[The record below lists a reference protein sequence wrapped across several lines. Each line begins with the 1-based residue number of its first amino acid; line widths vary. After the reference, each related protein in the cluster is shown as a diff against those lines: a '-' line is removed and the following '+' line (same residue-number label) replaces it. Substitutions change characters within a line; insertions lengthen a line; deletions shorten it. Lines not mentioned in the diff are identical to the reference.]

1 MKILWLTMMT
11 QVLSLSQSEKDI
23 KTSGGWVTA
32 TARNLEEYDDI
43 EKLIIVSVNRDIKE
57 EKKVVDGKK
66 VVYFVRANQI
76 AMGRDKVLEG
86 KLSKIIAE
94 EKPDL
99 IDVQGVEFS
108 FGESVMNCN
117 PPCPVAVTLQG
128 MADGIADIYLKGM
141 PMKELLLGRSKSDNK
156 RLSGLIERKAMMKVR
171 GLKSNRIIKKAKY
184 CIGRTHYDKA
194 EAERINPKIKYYSC
208 NRILRS
214 DFYSFAW
221 DIEKA
226 NPHKLFGIRSE
237 TPAKGLHYAIKVVA
251 KLKEKYPDV
260 LLEVPGGFRIDEDD
274 SRIASY
280 PKYIKK
286 LLGEYDVKEN
296 IKFLP
301 SLNPAEIGE
310 HMLSSRAFW
319 QYSVMENSPNSLA
332 EAQVM
337 GVPTVASNVG
347 GTASYSEDGV
357 SGLLYELENTDECAE
372 KISRIFD
379 DNDLCL
385 SLSQKGK
392 QTAVER
398 HDVKKNTDTLVSVYR
413 KIISQ

>member
-32 TARNLEEYDDI
+32 TARNLEEYDEV

-66 VVYFVRANQI
+66 VVYFIRANQI
-76 AMGRDKVLEG
+76 AMGRDKVLEE
-86 KLSKIIAE
+86 KLSKIVEE

-108 FGESVMNCN
+108 FGQSVLNCN
-117 PPCPVAVTLQG
+117 FSCPVAVTLQG

-141 PMKELLLGRSKSDNK
+141 PLKELLFGRSKSDNK

-171 GLKSNRIIKKAKY
+171 GLKSNKIIKKAKY

-194 EAERINPKIKYYSC
+194 EALRINPEIKYYSC
-208 NRILRS
+208 NRILRN
-214 DFYSFAW
+214 DFYSVQW
-221 DIEKA
+221 NIENA

-237 TPAKGLHYAIKVVA
+237 TPAKGLHYAIKVIA

-260 LLEVPGGFRIDEDD
+260 LLEVPGGFRIDEDENH
-274 SRIASY
+274 IASF
-280 PKYIKK
+280 PQYIKK
-286 LLGEYDVKEN
+286 LLRQYNVEDN

-337 GVPTVASNVG
+337 GVPTVASDVG
-347 GTASYSEDGV
+347 GTSSYSEDGV
-357 SGLLYELENTDECAE
+357 SGLLYSLENTDECAE
-372 KISRIFD
+372 KISRIFEED
-379 DNDLCL
+379 DLCI
-385 SLSQKGK
+385 SLSVNGK
-392 QTAVER
+392 EAAVKR
-398 HDVKKNTDTLVSVYR
+398 HDVKKNTDTLVSVY
-413 KIISQ
+413 KDIISQ

>member
-1 MKILWLTMMT
+1 MI
-11 QVLSLSQSEKDI
+11 
-23 KTSGGWVTA
+23 
-32 TARNLEEYDDI
+32 
-43 EKLIIVSVNRDIKE
+43 
-57 EKKVVDGKK
+57 DGKK

-76 AMGRDKVLEG
+76 AMGRDKVLEE

-108 FGESVMNCN
+108 FGESVMNVN

-128 MADGIADIYLKGM
+128 MADGIADIYLKGV
-141 PMKELLLGRSKSDNK
+141 PVKELLFGRSISDNK
-156 RLSGLIERKAMMKVR
+156 RLSGLIERKAMMKIR
-171 GLKSNRIIKKAKY
+171 GLKSNKIIRKAKY

-208 NRILRS
+208 NRILRN
-214 DFYSFAW
+214 DFYSVEW
-221 DIEKA
+221 NIKNA

-237 TPAKGLHYAIKVVA
+237 NPAKGLHYAIKVVA

-280 PKYIKK
+280 PKYINK
-286 LLGEYDVKEN
+286 LLEEYNVKEN

-337 GVPTVASNVG
+337 GVPTVASDVG
-347 GTASYSEDGV
+347 GTSSYSEDGV
-357 SGLLYELENTDECAE
+357 TGLLYELENTDECAE
-372 KISRIFD
+372 KISRIFED
-379 DNDLCL
+379 DELCL
-385 SLSQKGK
+385 SLSAKGK
-392 QTAVER
+392 QAATER

-413 KIISQ
+413 AIISQ

>member
-11 QVLSLSQSEKDI
+11 QVLSLSQSEKAI

-32 TARNLEEYDDI
+32 TARNLEEYDDV

-76 AMGRDKVLEG
+76 AMGRDKALEE
-86 KLSKIIAE
+86 KLSKIISE

-108 FGESVMNCN
+108 FGESVMNVN

-128 MADGIADIYLKGM
+128 MADGIADIYLKGV
-141 PMKELLLGRSKSDNK
+141 PLKELLFGRSKNDNK
-156 RLSGLIERKAMMKVR
+156 RLSGLIERKVMMKIR

-194 EAERINPKIKYYSC
+194 EALRINPKIKYHSC
-208 NRILRS
+208 NRILRN
-214 DFYSFAW
+214 DFYSVQW
-221 DIEKA
+221 NIENA

-260 LLEVPGGFRIDEDD
+260 LLEVPGGFRISEDD
-274 SRIASY
+274 NHIASY

-286 LLGEYDVKEN
+286 LLEEYDVKDN
-296 IKFLP
+296 IVFLP
-301 SLNPAEIGE
+301 SLNPAEISE

-337 GVPTVASNVG
+337 GVPTVASDVG
-347 GTASYSEDGV
+347 GTSSYSQDGV

-372 KISRIFD
+372 KISRIFED
-379 DNDLCL
+379 DELCL
-385 SLSQKGK
+385 HLSAKGK
-392 QTAVER
+392 QAATER

-413 KIISQ
+413 NIISQ

>member
-1 MKILWLTMMT
+1 MKIMWLTMMT

-32 TARNLEEYDDI
+32 TAKNLEEYDDI
-43 EKLIIVSVNRDIKE
+43 EKFIIVSVNRDIKE

-76 AMGRDKVLEG
+76 AVGRDKALEE
-86 KLSKIIAE
+86 KLSKIVNE
-94 EKPDL
+94 EQPDL

-108 FGESVMNCN
+108 FGESIMNCN
-117 PPCPVAVTLQG
+117 VPCPVAVTLQG
-128 MADGIADIYLKGM
+128 IADGIANVYLKGM
-141 PMKELLLGRSKSDNK
+141 PLKELLFGRSMSDNK
-156 RLSGLIERKAMMKVR
+156 RLSGLIERKVMMKIR
-171 GLKSNRIIKKAKY
+171 GLKSNKIIKKANY

-208 NRILRS
+208 NRILRN
-214 DFYSFAW
+214 DFYSVNW
-221 DIEKA
+221 NIENA

-274 SRIASY
+274 SHIASY

-286 LLGEYDVKEN
+286 LLKEYNVEDN
-296 IKFLP
+296 IAFLP
-301 SLNPAEIGE
+301 SLNPTEIGE

-319 QYSVMENSPNSLA
+319 QYSVIENSPNSLA

-337 GVPTVASNVG
+337 GVPTVASDVG
-347 GTASYSEDGV
+347 GTSSYSEDGV
-357 SGLLYELENTDECAE
+357 SGLLYTLENTEECAE

-379 DNDLCL
+379 DDNLCL
-385 SLSQKGK
+385 SLSKEGK
-392 QTAVER
+392 KTAFAR
-398 HDVKKNTDTLVSVYR
+398 HDVKTNTDKLVSIYKDIVS
-413 KIISQ
+413 K